1 MRGAGLAALIA
12 ALPSQRSWIF
22 QATPQSLDL
31 LSELRTGEALT
42 WSVARYARAVQP
54 GDRVYYWQAGRDAGI
69 YGVGRI
75 ESVTAGAMGTPA
87 AVRTV
92 HDRPLFAPI
101 TRAELR
107 ADPVLSG
114 LSVLRQARG
123 TVFPLSPE
131 QDDALRARLGEA
143 TAALAVPAQRVRGH
157 SVRIRRARDEAAYAE
172 IAAAERRSTVPAIV
186 VVRDGQI
193 VARRLVAAVH
203 HLPSGDL
210 RLDLAPDSLPA
221 GIDLPDETRAS
232 LTGGHI
238 GLLPIPDAGEP
249 LPRAVAEE
257 ESAYEPLPSLSA
269 ELVKGDLEL
278 PDAVIQ
284 QLLTCVA
291 AGQHILLLGLPGT
304 GKTTLA
310 RNLAEAAH
318 RAGLCGEPLVATATA
333 DWTTF
338 DTIGGLVPRPDG
350 TLDFSEGVALR
361 ALRENRWLVLD
372 ELNRADVDKAFGA
385 LLTVLA
391 GTAVELPAL
400 MKGGRPIRVQPVA
413 GSSGISPDGATYY
426 LGSRWHIIAT
436 MNTRDRAAL
445 FSFSLALARRFA
457 FVVVPALE
465 PPALA
470 GFLRRAVPLQGRA
483 AALVERLV
491 AVLPSPLG
499 PAVLLDA
506 ARHLAARA
514 GGGGLVE
521 AVGSFVL
528 PQLEGVSPARLHAFV
543 GDLSGVLDAD
553 EQAALHAYVDLLHG
567 SV

>member
-1 MRGAGLAALIA
+1 
-12 ALPSQRSWIF
+12 
-22 QATPQSLDL
+22 
-31 LSELRTGEALT
+31 
-42 WSVARYARAVQP
+42 
-54 GDRVYYWQAGRDAGI
+54 
-69 YGVGRI
+69 
-75 ESVTAGAMGTPA
+75 
-87 AVRTV
+87 
-92 HDRPLFAPI
+92 
-101 TRAELR
+101 
-107 ADPVLSG
+107 
-114 LSVLRQARG
+114 
-123 TVFPLSPE
+123 
-131 QDDALRARLGEA
+131 
-143 TAALAVPAQRVRGH
+143 
-157 SVRIRRARDEAAYAE
+157 
-172 IAAAERRSTVPAIV
+172 
-186 VVRDGQI
+186 
-193 VARRLVAAVH
+193 
-203 HLPSGDL
+203 
-210 RLDLAPDSLPA
+210 
-221 GIDLPDETRAS
+221 
-232 LTGGHI
+232 
-238 GLLPIPDAGEP
+238 
-249 LPRAVAEE
+249 
-257 ESAYEPLPSLSA
+257 
-269 ELVKGDLEL
+269 
-278 PDAVIQ
+278 
-284 QLLTCVA
+284 
-291 AGQHILLLGLPGT
+291 
-304 GKTTLA
+304 
-310 RNLAEAAH
+310 
-318 RAGLCGEPLVATATA
+318 
-333 DWTTF
+333 
-338 DTIGGLVPRPDG
+338 
-350 TLDFSEGVALR
+350 VALR

-400 MKGGRPIRVQPVA
+400 MKGGRSIRVQPVA